1 MRAIAVCA
9 LALLLGGGTEAAAQT
24 RAEASRSG
32 TVAVRADDGRV
43 RVMGWSRAE
52 VSASASGRGDGEDE
66 PVRVVRERGGVTAV
80 RVRGHG
86 DVEVRVPAGSR
97 VVVKTRSGDITVQ
110 GVTGALDLE
119 STSGRF
125 RVAGTPRMVT
135 VEGLSGDVEV
145 TGTTETLRVK
155 TVSGDVRVP
164 RAQGFVEA
172 ASISG
177 DVQVTGQGLRRATLR
192 STSGRAVYAGSV
204 PRDGSLHLESTSGIV
219 ELRVP
224 AGIAADWDLSSLG
237 GGQIESALGPRP
249 ARQYGSPGVST
260 LRFSSG
266 EGGAEITARTVTG
279 VILIKKL

>member
-9 LALLLGGGTEAAAQT
+9 LALLLGGGTEAAAQA
-24 RAEASRSG
+24 RAEAARGG
-32 TVAVRADDGRV
+32 TVAVHADDGRV
-43 RVMGWSRAE
+43 RVVGWSRAE
-52 VSASASGRGDGEDE
+52 VTATSEDHGEGE
-66 PVRVVRERGGVTAV
+66 PVRVVRERRGTAV
-80 RVRGHG
+80 HARGAG
-86 DVEVRVPAGSR
+86 DLVVRVPAGSR

-119 STSGRF
+119 STSGAF
-125 RVAGTPRMVT
+125 HVAGTPRMVT
-135 VEGLSGDVEV
+135 VEGISGDVNV

-155 TVSGDVRVP
+155 TVSGSVRVP

-177 DVQVTGQGLRRATLR
+177 DVQVTGRGLRRATLR

-204 PRDGSLHLESTSGIV
+204 PRDGSLHMESTSGIV

-224 AGIAADWDLSSLG
+224 AGIAAHFDLSSLG

-249 ARQYGSPGVST
+249 ARQYGSPGIST

-279 VILIKKL
+279 VILVKKQ

>member
-24 RAEASRSG
+24 RAEAPRSG
-32 TVAVRADDGRV
+32 TVSVRADDGRV

-52 VSASASGRGDGEDE
+52 VSATSNDHGDGEGE
-66 PVRVVRERGGVTAV
+66 PVRVVRQRGVTAV
-80 RVRGHG
+80 RARGPG
-86 DVEVRVPAGSR
+86 DLVVRVPEGSR

-125 RVAGTPRMVT
+125 HVAGTPRMVT
-135 VEGLSGDVEV
+135 VEGLSGDVDV

-155 TVSGDVRVP
+155 TVSGSVRVP

-177 DVQVTGQGLRRATLR
+177 DVQVTGRGLRRATLR

-260 LRFSSG
+260 LRFSTG
-266 EGGAEITARTVTG
+266 QGGAEITARTVSG
-279 VILIKKL
+279 VILVKKQ

>member
-1 MRAIAVCA
+1 VCA

-24 RAEASRSG
+24 RAEAPRSG
-32 TVAVRADDGRV
+32 TVSVRADEGRV
-43 RVMGWSRAE
+43 RVTGWSRAE
-52 VSASASGRGDGEDE
+52 VSAISKGQGDGDGD
-66 PVRVVRERGGVTAV
+66 PVRVVRERGVTAV
-80 RVRGHG
+80 RARGRG

-97 VVVKTRSGDITVQ
+97 VVVKTHSGDITVQ

-135 VEGLSGDVEV
+135 VEGLSGDVDV

-155 TVSGDVRVP
+155 TVSGNVRVP

-249 ARQYGSPGVST
+249 VRQYGSPGVST

-266 EGGAEITARTVTG
+266 EGGAEITARTVSG
-279 VILIKKL
+279 VILVKKQ

>member
-1 MRAIAVCA
+1 MRAIAVCT

-24 RAEASRSG
+24 RAEAPRSG
-32 TVAVRADDGRV
+32 TVAVRAEDGRV

-52 VSASASGRGDGEDE
+52 VSATSHHREDGGDA
-66 PVRVVRERGGVTAV
+66 VRVVRERGVTAV
-80 RVRGHG
+80 RVRGAG
-86 DVEVRVPAGSR
+86 DVEVRVPEGSR
-97 VVVKTRSGDITVQ
+97 VVVKTRSGDISVQ

-155 TVSGDVRVP
+155 TVSGNVRVP

-177 DVQVTGQGLRRATLR
+177 DVQVTGRLRRATLR
-192 STSGRAVYAGSV
+192 STSGRAVFAGSV

-249 ARQYGSPGVST
+249 VRQEGAPGMST

-266 EGGAEITARTVTG
+266 EGGAEITARTVSG
-279 VILIKKL
+279 VILVKKQQQQ